1 MVRCAKH
8 QRAARGDHFAADDRD
23 LAGHR
28 RQQVADQSLEQA
40 LGLLVR
46 QDRSGLPV
54 TTTDGRILGWLTHRD
69 VLAAYHTR
77 LQHGVAR
84 AKASPDSTATE
95 SSTWNWSPMAI
106 RVADAGGE
114 WRLGLRRTDPDR
126 AEVCPPTNVVG
137 PTWTPLSGGDR
148 SARPSSRAPWVEVS

>member
-1 MVRCAKH
+1 
-8 QRAARGDHFAADDRD
+8 
-23 LAGHR
+23 
-28 RQQVADQSLEQA
+28 
-40 LGLLVR
+40 VR

-114 WRLGLRRTDPDR
+114 WRLGLRRRQRPLVCDQDR
-126 AEVCPPTNVVG
+126 IGSV
-137 PTWTPLSGGDR
+137 R
-148 SARPSSRAPWVEVS
+148 Y